1 MLYEQSAAVPLH
13 DPRIS
18 TDDLQVEVSS
28 KLLVLL
34 QIGTIRIL
42 IQTRKTALFISCKS
56 FSQLLNS
63 GISLTQWRMTWQ
75 AVFSGT
81 PHKVSSSKMCKNL
94 WEYFLTQLSRVLKST
109 ISSEWLKTSI
119 WEKVAISLDAI
130 NADILQRTKPNFMI
144 CSSQSKM
151 NLNRLHQT
159 GQLNKLYLATSSR
172 KYCRETTHTIV
183 QDACRRSKQARDQD
197 LRDCQKSS
205 RCSCNDLLWTWSP
218 GKERSSTTE

>member
-63 GISLTQWRMTWQ
+63 VISLTQ
-75 AVFSGT
+75 
-81 PHKVSSSKMCKNL
+81 
-94 WEYFLTQLSRVLKST
+94 
-109 ISSEWLKTSI
+109 
-119 WEKVAISLDAI
+119 
-130 NADILQRTKPNFMI
+130 
-144 CSSQSKM
+144 
-151 NLNRLHQT
+151 
-159 GQLNKLYLATSSR
+159 
-172 KYCRETTHTIV
+172 
-183 QDACRRSKQARDQD
+183 
-197 LRDCQKSS
+197 
-205 RCSCNDLLWTWSP
+205 
-218 GKERSSTTE
+218 